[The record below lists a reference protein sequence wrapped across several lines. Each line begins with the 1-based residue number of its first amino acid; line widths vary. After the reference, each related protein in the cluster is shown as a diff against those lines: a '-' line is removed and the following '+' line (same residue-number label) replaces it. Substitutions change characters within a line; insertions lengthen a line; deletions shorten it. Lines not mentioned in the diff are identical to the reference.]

1 MDIRA
6 RSNEKR
12 LLLDVATSH
21 TLGAALDGDEIAAFF
36 EYHTHDITLKRLE
49 SLLVEL
55 AEGKLKHEEI
65 LPPGICLGAGEL
77 AGHHG
82 SNIPIE
88 SL

>member
-1 MDIRA
+1 MSSSSAATIHHNLDSGMAAILGASMDIRA

-55 AEGKLKHEEI
+55 AEGKLKH
-65 LPPGICLGAGEL
+65 
-77 AGHHG
+77 
-82 SNIPIE
+82 
-88 SL
+88 